1 MKTKYEIV
9 ETKASPFGGLYV
21 VSEFLHRIQFQKLFN
36 TIFGKL
42 RRHRYYQPVDNI
54 KLIMASIIAG
64 GERLYDIQ
72 RFSADNVIG
81 NLFTIGQ
88 IPKDTTVRDDLL
100 LIGQRDQERQELLFQ
115 LNELLFDKLQIRAI
129 TIDVDGTATP
139 VDGHQESAEKGYCPA
154 EPGSRCF
161 QSLAAFCDETQTT
174 IAEQTRSGSTH
185 CASGIVDFLKMILDR
200 LSPKLDQI
208 TIRLDAGF
216 YSNELLDLFESYPNI
231 YYEISVPQHQW
242 LQTKI
247 QRLCFKTYHDS
258 QREYASFAYAEG
270 KDGAFRYYYVER
282 TKRDSHQGD
291 LFEATDY
298 TYRVIV
304 SNKEHQPQVA
314 FRHYNQRG
322 RCEKSI
328 EELKNQY
335 ALGKMVSGN
344 FIVTKALYW
353 ICYLTFTTIGMLRCV
368 AFRQQMM
375 RYRMRRLRFI
385 LFSAIGYYVTHARKQ
400 VYRLALSNVGPW
412 QFKFLMQRIWAF

>member
-1 MKTKYEIV
+1 MKTRYEIV

-21 VSEFLHRIQFQKLFN
+21 VNEFLHRIQFPKLFN

-42 RRHRYYQPVDNI
+42 RRHRRYQPVDNI
-54 KLIMASIIAG
+54 NLMMASIVAG

-72 RFSADNVIG
+72 RFSDDPVIRD
-81 NLFTIGQ
+81 LFTMDQ

-100 LIGQRDQERQELLFQ
+100 LIGQRDEERQELLLE
-115 LNELLFDKLQIRAI
+115 LNELLFEQQDIRSI

-139 VDGHQESAEKGYCPA
+139 VDGHQELAEKGYCPT
-154 EPGSRCF
+154 ELGSRCF
-161 QSLAAFCDETQTT
+161 QSLAAFCDQTQTT
-174 IAEQTRSGSTH
+174 IAEQTRSGATH
-185 CASGIVDFLKMILDR
+185 CASGMVDFMKPILDR
-200 LSPKLDQI
+200 FSAKLDQI
-208 TIRLDAGF
+208 LVRLDAGF
-216 YSNELLDLFESYPNI
+216 YCHELIDLFESYSNV
-231 YYEISVPQHQW
+231 YYEMSVPQHQW

-247 QRLCFKTYHDS
+247 HRLGYKSYHNS
-258 QREYASFAYAEG
+258 TREYASFAYGEG

-304 SNKEHQPQVA
+304 SNKEHQPHVS
-314 FRHYNQRG
+314 FRHYNKRG

-335 ALGKMVSGN
+335 ALGKMVSSD
-344 FIVTKALYW
+344 FTVTKALYW
-353 ICYLTFTTIGMLRCV
+353 ISYLTFTIIGMLRCV
-368 AFRQQMM
+368 AFRHQMV

-385 LFSAIGYYVTHARKQ
+385 LFSAIGYYVTHARKR
-400 VYRLALSNVGPW
+400 VYRLALPNVGPW

>member
-1 MKTKYEIV
+1 MKTRYEII

-21 VSEFLHRIQFQKLFN
+21 ISEFLHQIKFPNLFN

-54 KLIMASIIAG
+54 NLILASIVAG

-72 RFSADNVIG
+72 RFSDDPVIG
-81 NLFTIGQ
+81 ELFAIDR
-88 IPKDTTVRDDLL
+88 IPRDTTVRDDLL
-100 LIGQRDQERQELLFQ
+100 LIGQRDEERQELLFQ
-115 LNELLFDKLQIRAI
+115 LNELLFAKQNIRSI

-154 EPGSRCF
+154 EPGRRCF
-161 QSLAAFCDETQTT
+161 QSLAAFCDETQTV
-174 IAEQTRSGSTH
+174 ISEQTRSGSTH
-185 CASGIVDFLKMILDR
+185 CAHGIIDFMKPILDR

-208 TIRLDAGF
+208 MVRLDAGF
-216 YSNELLDLFESYPNI
+216 YSHELLDLFESYPNV
-231 YYEISVPQHQW
+231 YYEIGVPQHQW

-247 QRLCFKTYHDS
+247 RSLCYKSYHHS
-258 QREYASFAYAEG
+258 HREYSSFAYGEG
-270 KDGAFRYYYVER
+270 TDGGFRYYYVER
-282 TKRDSHQGD
+282 TPRNDRQGD
-291 LFEATDY
+291 LFEDTAY

-304 SNKEHQPQVA
+304 SNAAHQPHVA
-314 FRHYNQRG
+314 FRYYNGRG

-344 FIVTKALYW
+344 FFVTKALYW
-353 ICYLTFTTIGMLRCV
+353 LSYLTFTLIGMVRCV
-368 AFRQQMM
+368 AFRTHMR

-385 LFSAIGYYVTHARKQ
+385 LFSTIGYYVTHARKT
-400 VYRLALSNVGPW
+400 VYRLALSRVGHW
-412 QFKFLMQRIWAF
+412 QFKFIMQRIWAF